1 MTAICE
7 KHVPTLK
14 KLIQYLGNNGANN
27 WTKIMDANSALNLPE
42 LDIISLDG
50 ATIYSWYSGNE
61 IVGSMCVKYLGQKYC
76 AKKGYANQ
84 NGQTGYAGQNLC
96 EIVGDID
103 NIDQFVEKIDKLIK
117 NIEV

>member
-14 KLIQYLGNNGANN
+14 KLIQYLGTNGANN
-27 WTKIMDANSALNLPE
+27 WTKIMDANSTLNLPE

-50 ATIYSWYSGNE
+50 ATIYSWYSDDE
-61 IVGSMCVKYLGQKYC
+61 IVGSMCVKYLGQKS
-76 AKKGYANQ
+76 YANQ
-84 NGQTGYAGQNLC
+84 NDQTGYAGQNLC

-103 NIDQFVEKIDKLIK
+103 DIDQFVNKIDELIK
-117 NIEV
+117 QIEV

>member
-14 KLIQYLGNNGANN
+14 KLIQYLGTNGANN

-50 ATIYSWYSGNE
+50 ATIYSWYSGDE
-61 IVGSMCVKYLGQKYC
+61 IVGSLCVKHLGQKYC
-76 AKKGYANQ
+76 ANQ
-84 NGQTGYAGQNLC
+84 NGNTGYAGQNLC

-103 NIDQFVEKIDKLIK
+103 DIDQFINTIGELIK
-117 NIEV
+117 QIEV